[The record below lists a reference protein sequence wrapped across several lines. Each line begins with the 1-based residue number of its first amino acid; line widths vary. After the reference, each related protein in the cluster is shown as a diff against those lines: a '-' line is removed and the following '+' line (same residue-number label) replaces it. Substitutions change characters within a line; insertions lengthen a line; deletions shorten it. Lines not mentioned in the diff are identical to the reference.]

1 MAVYT
6 FILNMYTDVK
16 RVEWEIS
23 PGLYC
28 RTQNSVS
35 SFVEG

>member
-1 MAVYT
+1 MAAYMFT
-6 FILNMYTDVK
+6 LNMYADVE

-28 RTQNSVS
+28 RTQISV
-35 SFVEG
+35 

>member
-1 MAVYT
+1 MAVYM
-6 FILNMYTDVK
+6 FMLNVYTDMK

-28 RTQNSVS
+28 RTQNSV
-35 SFVEG
+35 

>member
-1 MAVYT
+1 MAVYM
-6 FILNMYTDVK
+6 FMLNVYTDMK

-28 RTQNSVS
+28 RTQISV
-35 SFVEG
+35 